1 VRVTGCTAVELCLV
15 ADGSAA
21 AWHDIDRSGT
31 HVHDVAG
38 GLAVLRAAGGVALAP
53 DGSEVT
59 LHPDTQTTM
68 RLVAACSPEAAAEL
82 LRCVSPVPQG
92 LPGP

>member
-21 AWHDIDRSGT
+21 AWHDLDRSGT

-38 GLAVLRAAGGVALAP
+38 GLALLAAAGGVALTAAGQP
-53 DGSEVT
+53 VQ
-59 LHPDTQTTM
+59 LRPDTGGLT
-68 RLVAACSPEAAAEL
+68 RFVAAGSREAAEEL
-82 LRCVSPVPQG
+82 LGAFR
-92 LPGP
+92 